1 MQILRLL
8 IIGPGR
14 AGMSLAFA
22 AREAGHDIEAVVGR
36 DREHARP
43 AADDLGVAPLGIDD
57 PLPQADLALI
67 AVRDSAIEAVAAA
80 LAASTP
86 TYDSAAHLSGLK
98 PVGALAALRRVG
110 VAIGS
115 FHPLQTLPNAS
126 AGSRRLAGS
135 WIAVTGDEEL
145 AGLLTE
151 FAASLD
157 ARPFALADEDKPV
170 YHAAAAAAANFP
182 IASLAMAKDL
192 FAASGVDFAVA
203 RPLVEAIV
211 ANAFELGP
219 RAALTGPVARGDVE
233 TVASQI
239 SAVREHVPEWE
250 PAFRA
255 FVDALA
261 RLTGRRDQ
269 FTDIGREGR

>member
-1 MQILRLL
+1 
-8 IIGPGR
+8 
-14 AGMSLAFA
+14 
-22 AREAGHDIEAVVGR
+22 
-36 DREHARP
+36 
-43 AADDLGVAPLGIDD
+43 
-57 PLPQADLALI
+57 
-67 AVRDSAIEAVAAA
+67 
-80 LAASTP
+80 
-86 TYDSAAHLSGLK
+86 
-98 PVGALAALRRVG
+98 
-110 VAIGS
+110 
-115 FHPLQTLPNAS
+115 
-126 AGSRRLAGS
+126 
-135 WIAVTGDEEL
+135 
-145 AGLLTE
+145 
-151 FAASLD
+151 
-157 ARPFALADEDKPV
+157 
-170 YHAAAAAAANFP
+170 
-182 IASLAMAKDL
+182 MAKDL

-269 FTDIGREGR
+269 FTEIGREGR